1 MAQDYLDQ
9 LADFVVATRLDDL
22 DAATVSAARNVVLD
36 TIGAIIA
43 GSRRPENAAFA
54 RLAAGMGGPGGATII
69 GQDNG
74 HDGGAQHSDGVPAVW
89 AAMVNATA
97 GVALEMDEGNRLGG
111 GHPAIHIL
119 PGALAVGE
127 ERDCTGKAVLES
139 VIVGYEITSRI
150 GGATQVRPEI
160 HSHGTW
166 GTIGAAATT
175 ARLLGFDAAQ
185 TRQAM
190 NLAMSMSPANTWT
203 PCLEGATVRNLYP
216 GRSGFQGIMAA
227 HLSQCGFT
235 GIADGPADLYANILG
250 QGFNPA
256 KAIDGL
262 GAPGHFRIGQ
272 NYFKF
277 HACCLYN
284 HPALDAVQSLLRRE
298 RFTADLVT
306 QVAVVAPPIAG
317 IMTDPAPPNMLAAKF
332 SIPYA
337 VAAAIHYGTAGVSA
351 FYPEQ
356 VNDAD
361 IRRLAQRVSVTADPL
376 MDLRRYDYPAAK
388 VTVNLQDGRALSASV
403 TAHRG
408 DYTNP
413 ASADELHGK
422 FRSLAQGTL
431 GAARTPA
438 VIDAVLQMDELASI
452 GELTRLLGSE

>member
-1 MAQDYLDQ
+1 MAQDYLDR
-9 LADFVVATRLDDL
+9 LAEFVVATRLDDL

-43 GSRRPENAAFA
+43 GSRQPENAAFA
-54 RLAAGMGGPGGATII
+54 RLAAGLGGPGSATII
-69 GQDNG
+69 GHGNG
-74 HDGGAQHSDGVPAVW
+74 SHHSGSVPAVW

-97 GVALEMDEGNRLGG
+97 GVALEMDEGNRQGG

-127 ERDCTGKAVLES
+127 ERDCAGQAVLES
-139 VIVGYEITSRI
+139 IIVGYEITSRI
-150 GGATQVRPEI
+150 GGATLVRPEI

-166 GTIGAAATT
+166 GTIGAAAAT

-190 NLAMSMSPANTWT
+190 NLAASMSPANTWT
-203 PCLEGATVRNLYP
+203 PCIEGATVRNLYP

-227 HLSQCGFT
+227 YLSQCGFT

-250 QGFNPA
+250 QGFDPE
-256 KAIDGL
+256 KAVEGL
-262 GAPGHFRIGQ
+262 GEPGDFRIGQ

-284 HPALDAVQSLLRRE
+284 HPALDAVQTLLRRE
-298 RFTADLVT
+298 CFTAEM
-306 QVAVVAPPIAG
+306 VARVEVVAPPIAG
-317 IMTDPAPPNMLAAKF
+317 IMTDPAPANMLAAKF

-337 VAAAIHYGTAGVSA
+337 VAAAIHYGTTGVSA

-361 IRRLAQRVSVTADPL
+361 IRRLARRVSVTTDPL

-388 VTVNLQDGRALSASV
+388 VTVNLQDGRILSDSV

-413 ASADELHGK
+413 PSADELHGK
-422 FRSLAQGTL
+422 FRLLAQDTL
-431 GAARTPA
+431 GAERTPA
-438 VIDAVLQMDELASI
+438 VIDAVSRMDELTSI
-452 GELTRLLGSE
+452 GELTVLLEAE